1 MGTLSMIVFAIAL
14 MGFRLQLGAMFSL
27 DPEVILLTS
36 MAVPMLAV
44 SLIGKL
50 GVLTKGCE
58 RQVRTR
64 FKL

>member
-1 MGTLSMIVFAIAL
+1 MRSCHYIKK
-14 MGFRLQLGAMFSL
+14 LGAMFIL

-50 GVLTKGCE
+50 SGV
-58 RQVRTR
+58 
-64 FKL
+64 